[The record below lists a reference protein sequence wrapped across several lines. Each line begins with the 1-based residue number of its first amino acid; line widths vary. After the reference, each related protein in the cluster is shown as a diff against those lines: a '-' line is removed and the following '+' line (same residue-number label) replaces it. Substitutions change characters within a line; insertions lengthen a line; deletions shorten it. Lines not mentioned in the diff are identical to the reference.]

1 MTGTEIQCTRTL
13 VEKLD
18 HAKGLLAKA
27 GGPGAGD
34 LAQVLDAALDALIT
48 KKDPMK
54 KAERSAQRVAK
65 KLLPTAPRTEAG
77 GPGATR
83 ARPAIPARHQH
94 LVFLRD
100 QGQCT
105 HRGPDGRRC
114 PEKSLLQ
121 IDHKQPW
128 SLGGTHYVE
137 NLQLLC
143 RVHNNFAAEE
153 IMGIEFMA
161 MKKAAALN
169 RSQ

>member
-65 KLLPTAPRTEAG
+65 KLLPTTPCPEAG
-77 GPGATR
+77 GPGTTR
-83 ARPAIPARHQH
+83 ARPAIPAR
-94 LVFLRD
+94 
-100 QGQCT
+100 
-105 HRGPDGRRC
+105 
-114 PEKSLLQ
+114 
-121 IDHKQPW
+121 
-128 SLGGTHYVE
+128 
-137 NLQLLC
+137 

-169 RSQ
+169 RSQYAD